1 MRRWHSGCISET
13 SRTDEGRKRLSFV
26 WFLAIMGACEPGWVT
41 LASDE
46 CTREKERYDGSF
58 NRIRAGRRMEIF

>member
-1 MRRWHSGCISET
+1 M
-13 SRTDEGRKRLSFV
+13 SFI
-26 WFLAIMGACEPGWVT
+26 WFLAIIDVYEPGWAT

>member
-1 MRRWHSGCISET
+1 M
-13 SRTDEGRKRLSFV
+13 SFV

-58 NRIRAGRRMEIF
+58 NRIRADRRMEIF